1 VQLDRPRLL
10 EAYRL
15 MTTIRAFEERVSVEF
30 ARGKIPGFVH
40 LYAGQEASAVGLCMH
55 LSDADFI
62 GSTHRG
68 HGHCIAKGSDVGSMM
83 LELFGKEGGICCG
96 KGGSMHLADF
106 DKGIMG
112 ANSIVGAAVPLAL
125 GAALAAKTKKTAD
138 IAVAFCGDGG
148 ANQGGVLES
157 LNLASVWNLPV
168 VFAFEDN
175 GYAETTASSWAVAG
189 GPIVNRAA
197 AFGMPGE
204 RVDGFDFF
212 GVYEAG
218 GRAVERA
225 RAGSGPTLLHIETG
239 RFFGHHEG
247 DSQTYR
253 APGEVAELRRDRDCL
268 KLFRSRI
275 TQAGLIEANVLDAID
290 DRVRALI
297 ESAVRAAEVAPL
309 PSPHTVHENVYVS
322 Y

>member
-1 VQLDRPRLL
+1 M
-10 EAYRL
+10 A
-15 MTTIRAFEERVSVEF
+15 TIRAFEERVSVEF
-30 ARGKIPGFVH
+30 AKGKIPGFVH
-40 LYAGQEASAVGLCMH
+40 LYAGQEASAVGICMH
-55 LSDADFI
+55 LSPQDYI

-68 HGHCIAKGSDVGSMM
+68 HGHCIAKGCDIRSMM
-83 LELFGKEGGICCG
+83 LELFGKDGGICKG

-106 DKGIMG
+106 DKGMMG

-125 GAALAAKTKKTAD
+125 GAALAAKTKGTGQ

-157 LNLASVWNLPV
+157 LNLATVWKLPV

-175 GYAETTASSWAVAG
+175 GYAETTASSWSVAG
-189 GPIVNRAA
+189 GGIVNRAP

-204 RVDGFDFF
+204 LVDGFDFF
-212 GVYEAG
+212 AVHEAM
-218 GRAVERA
+218 GRAAARA
-225 RAGSGPTLLHIETG
+225 RSGQGPFLLHIRTA

-253 APGEVAELRRDRDCL
+253 APGEAAALRRDHDCL
-268 KLFRSRI
+268 KLFRARV
-275 TQAGLIEANVLDAID
+275 TQAGLLDAGAFD
-290 DRVRALI
+290 ALDH
-297 ESAVRAAEVAPL
+297 AAETLVDDAVAAAEAAPL
-309 PSPHTVHENVYVS
+309 PPTSGVLDDVYVS